1 MLDDY
6 EFFHID
12 PATGL
17 PFENFSVEEFEAILH
32 ARETHYPDPD
42 YIEQLSGKRSRNDA
56 QKIDRGEVV
65 VPTLRPLAGRQANNR
80 GNSVVV
86 GPDRNLATVVESGK
100 DSGPDA
106 ETIVVALGL
115 EIANDSNR
123 DHIRSREAIDVK
135 AVIDFGVGGA
145 DYRALVDWE
154 QGAVLTIPASYIRVS
169 ALYNH
174 HYEHAPKV
182 KLDASLAYGFV
193 GHRGTGGRYTQDL
206 GIVAPG
212 ARTGFV
218 QIPKFAAS
226 FSIVTQNKRHPFK
239 SSPASMIVSAHN
251 GAIGVGVQSAF
262 QYVSGNNQAI
272 QTEDQFALFNSA
284 RFVNVRNDDTHHA
297 HMMLIYSLSL

>member
-6 EFFHID
+6 DFYHID
-12 PATGL
+12 PSTGL
-17 PFENFSVEEFEAILH
+17 PFEDFSQEEFAAIMH

-65 VPTLRPLAGRQANNR
+65 IQTLRPLAGRQANNR
-80 GNSVVV
+80 GNSIVV
-86 GPDRNLATVVESGK
+86 GPDRNQVTVVESGK

-106 ETIVVALGL
+106 ESIVVCLGL
-115 EIANDSNR
+115 EIANDSNH

-135 AVIDFGVGGA
+135 AVIDWGVGGA
-145 DYRALVDWE
+145 DYRALLDWE
-154 QGAVLTIPASYIRVS
+154 QGMVLTVPASYIRVS
-169 ALYNH
+169 AIYNH
-174 HYEHAPKV
+174 HFEHAPKV

-193 GHRGTGGRYTQDL
+193 GHRGTGGRFTQDL
-206 GIVAPG
+206 GIVAPK

-226 FSIVTQNKRHPFK
+226 FSLVTQNKRHPFRP
-239 SSPASMIVSAHN
+239 SPASMIVSSHN
-251 GAIGVGVQSAF
+251 GAIGVGIQNAY
-262 QYVSGNNQAI
+262 QYSSGSNTAV

-284 RFVNVRNDDTHHA
+284 RFMNVRNDSDHHA

>member
-1 MLDDY
+1 VIDDY
-6 EFFHID
+6 EFFHVD
-12 PATGL
+12 PNTGL
-17 PFENFSVEEFEAILH
+17 PFEDFSEEEFAAVLH
-32 ARETHYPDPD
+32 ARETHLPDPD

-56 QKIDRGEVV
+56 QKIDRGEIV

-80 GNSVVV
+80 GNSAVIE
-86 GPDRNLATVVESGK
+86 PNRNLVTIVESGK

-106 ETIVVALGL
+106 ESIVVALGL
-115 EIANDSNR
+115 EIANDSNHE
-123 DHIRSREAIDVK
+123 HIRSREAIDIK

-145 DYRALVDWE
+145 DYRALVDWQ
-154 QGAVLTIPASYIRVS
+154 QGMVLTVPASYIRVS

-174 HYEHAPKV
+174 HFEHAPKV
-182 KLDASLAYGFV
+182 KLDASLSYGFV

-226 FSIVTQNKRHPFK
+226 FSIVTQNKRHPFR
-239 SSPASMIVSAHN
+239 SSQASMIVSSHN
-251 GAIGVGVQSAF
+251 GAIGVGIQNAY
-262 QYVSGNNQAI
+262 QYSSGSNRAV

-284 RFVNVRNDDTHHA
+284 RFMNVRNDGEHHA